1 MDDLGMS
8 YTYDDGVYDKDKLIE
23 YQDERVL
30 REIGGKFLSELL
42 VSPNPVTVRISRRDQ
57 GVGNPNGY
65 SQRMVTFRLH
75 VRNVQSMTVREV
87 KMEDL
92 PTRTIALNYKQELI
106 RRFKRFIHRSFHG

>member
-8 YTYDDGVYDKDKLIE
+8 YVYSEMGEYKDKWMS
-23 YQDERVL
+23 YQDEHVL

-42 VSPNPVTVRISRRDQ
+42 SSPNPFTVRITRTDEPS
-57 GVGNPNGY
+57 GY
-65 SQRMVTFRLH
+65 AQRTVTYRLH
-75 VRNVQSMTVREV
+75 VKPVQSMNIREV
-87 KMEDL
+87 KTEDL

>member
-8 YTYDDGVYDKDKLIE
+8 YVYSEMDEYKDKWMA
-23 YQDERVL
+23 YQDEHTL
-30 REIGGKFLSELL
+30 NQMGGKFLSELL
-42 VSPNPVTVRISRRDQ
+42 KSPNPVTAKLSRVDE
-57 GVGNPNGY
+57 PHGY
-65 SQRMVTFRLH
+65 AQRMVTFRLH

-106 RRFKRFIHRSFHG
+106 HRFKRFIHRSIHGY